1 MEVWIARDMCGELA
15 MFPICP
21 TPCDVGAF
29 EPDVIWTSTR
39 GGEELNPNLYPEI
52 TFENSPKKVTL

>member
-15 MFPICP
+15 MFHERP
-21 TPCDVGAF
+21 TTYDVGAF
-29 EPDVIWTSTR
+29 EPDLIWTSML
-39 GGEELNPNLYPEI
+39 GGEDIDPSLYPEI